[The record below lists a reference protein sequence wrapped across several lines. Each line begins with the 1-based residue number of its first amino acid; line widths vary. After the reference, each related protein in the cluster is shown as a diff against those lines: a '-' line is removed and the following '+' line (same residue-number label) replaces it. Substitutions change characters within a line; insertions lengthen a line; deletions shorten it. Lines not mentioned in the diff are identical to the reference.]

1 MVVKTWGLV
10 PTGLD
15 MQRVQLEL
23 RADRGVLFRVSGAS
37 HQAMMAATDVMWM
50 SQGGWWRTLAP

>member
-37 HQAMMAATDVMWM
+37 HQAMMA
-50 SQGGWWRTLAP
+50 SQARLREAHQLP